1 MSPDILG
8 ALVATAPTR
17 NTDVCK
23 LQAVVDAIPEGTEGR
38 AELVEAVNDPKAY
51 PAHYLVKVFHRLG
64 TPVGENLVRHHRAKR
79 CVCWR

>member
-1 MSPDILG
+1 MTGPDILA
-8 ALVATAPTR
+8 ALATTPTLS
-17 NTDVCK
+17 TTVCK

-38 AELVEAVNDPKAY
+38 ADLVAAVNDPKAY
-51 PAHYLVKVFHRLG
+51 PAHYLVQVFHRLG